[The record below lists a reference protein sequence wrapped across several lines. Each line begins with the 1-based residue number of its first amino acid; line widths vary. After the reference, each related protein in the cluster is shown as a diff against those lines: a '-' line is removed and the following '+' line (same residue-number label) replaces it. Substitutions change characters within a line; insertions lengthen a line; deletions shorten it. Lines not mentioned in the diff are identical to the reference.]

1 MIELKV
7 DGDVDVADIS
17 EKAAI
22 VTKIFPI
29 KTGSRTTAM
38 VEFGV
43 PGSLIHPRFQRI
55 GPNFCAFTF
64 FRTALLS
71 VDFAGSESQQS
82 GEEVH
87 SSFSGLRV
95 GVP

>member
-7 DGDVDVADIS
+7 DGDVADIS

-29 KTGSRTTAM
+29 ITGSRTAAT

-55 GPNFCAFTF
+55 GPNFCAYTF
-64 FRTALLS
+64 FRIALLS
-71 VDFAGSESQQS
+71 DAFAGSESQQS

-87 SSFSGLRV
+87 SSFSGLGA